1 MAFLRDKEEALRW
14 EFRMEDPE
22 LEEIRVRL
30 YKLNRR
36 KRYLAHAQKM
46 GFSWGLNASGA
57 TSEAASSRESSAE
70 QPGESCA
77 IQPYASKAELQH
89 FLSVKEAMSHGAPL
103 RRHLLACNL
112 WLRARS

>member
-22 LEEIRVRL
+22 LEEIRLQL

-46 GFSWGLNASGA
+46 GYSWGHNASGA
-57 TSEAASSRESSAE
+57 SEPASSRESSAE
-70 QPGESCA
+70 KPSGVVDNNA
-77 IQPYASKAELQH
+77 TRPYASKEEVQH
-89 FLSVKEAMSHGAPL
+89 FLSVKEALGHGTPL
-103 RRHLLACNL
+103 RRTLLACNL
-112 WLRARS
+112 